1 MCLGETCITKFPILT
16 EQMFGRL
23 SLEEFKTKH
32 VNSDL

>member
-23 SLEEFKTKH
+23 SLEERGERLKY
-32 VNSDL
+32 VC